1 MDSADR
7 EKRLVVRFALG
18 LASLVLAGAVLVAP
32 VLSVPRILLAPE
44 VPVRPGVQSYAEDSD
59 SDPITNC
66 GGSALRVAV
75 LGPRVRADTVQHARQ
90 AARVCA
96 WSAQRAVLFGTTLL
110 VLIPVMLYVM
120 LRIKGRLEGENAVMR
135 FDA

>member
-1 MDSADR
+1 VESADR
-7 EKRLVVRFALG
+7 EERLVVRFALG

-32 VLSVPRILLAPE
+32 VLSVPRILLAPQ

-90 AARVCA
+90 AAWACA

-110 VLIPVMLYVM
+110 VLIPMMLYVM
-120 LRIKGRLEGENAVMR
+120 YRIKKRMDGEN
-135 FDA
+135 FEWSLG

>member
-1 MDSADR
+1 MESADR
-7 EKRLVVRFALG
+7 QDSAPVKLG
-18 LASLVLAGAVLVAP
+18 LAAVSLVLAAAVLVAP

-90 AARVCA
+90 AAWACA

-110 VLIPVMLYVM
+110 VLTPVMLYVM
-120 LRIKGRLEGENAVMR
+120 YRIKKRVDGEN
-135 FDA
+135 FEWNLG